1 MKKGFSLIELLVAVL
16 IAGLVI
22 GFAVAMLRDQNS
34 NMIHVRSRVQSQ
46 TAARDGMKIMES
58 ELRAAGFGVQLAYAN
73 PGTAPLEITSLLP
86 TCPALIDAPTG
97 SSVIA
102 MDGEDGGNDT
112 LDLAFPAAVNG
123 SFGTDCLT
131 AQWSRYL
138 VTGSDLMRY
147 SATTRADLEFS
158 IPTVVGRNVDVFQ
171 IQPSVTGIS
180 QAGRLFLGADS
191 CCSTTGAATWTPST
205 NVTPSVDA
213 TTNINTLTIG
223 SGTWKYMSLTK
234 ALFAGETWRV
244 HVTVDQANSDL
255 IADLT
260 ANPGSAFVK
269 FGIYDAADAEV
280 AVVGLL
286 SRPTM
291 ATYGF
296 GLSTEAD
303 LVVPAAGTYRLGISG
318 KASNSLGN
326 ISIRSFDALSVR
338 RGTDSAWLRN
348 PNATEMLPGDWTRV
362 KALRVQILTRAPAD
376 KREYHTL
383 FTDLANFK
391 QKIPSPPSVGEFE
404 VRDSA
409 VRVLLDHQYP
419 AGNNGKF

>member
-1 MKKGFSLIELLVAVL
+1 MKKGFSLIELLVAML

-22 GFAVAMLRDQNS
+22 GFAVTMLRDQNS

-112 LDLAFPAAVNG
+112 LDLAFPVAVSG

-147 SATTRADLEFS
+147 SAATRADLEFS

-171 IQPSVTGIS
+171 IQPSVTGIP
-180 QAGRLFLGADS
+180 QTDRLFLGADS
-191 CCSTTGAATWTPST
+191 CCSSAGAATWTAS
-205 NVTPSVDA
+205 NVTQAVDA
-213 TTNINTLTIG
+213 TANTNTLSIT
-223 SGTWKYMSLTK
+223 SGTWQYLSMTK
-234 ALFAGETWRV
+234 DLSAGETWRV
-244 HVTVDQANSDL
+244 RVTVDQANSDL
-255 IADLT
+255 ITDLT
-260 ANPGSAFVK
+260 ANPGSSFVK
-269 FGIYDAADAEV
+269 FGIYDAANAEV

-286 SRPTM
+286 SRPSM

-296 GLSTEAD
+296 GMSTEAD
-303 LVVPAAGTYRLGISG
+303 LVAPAKGTYRLGISG
-318 KASNSLGN
+318 KASNSLGT
-326 ISIRSFDALSVR
+326 ITIRSFDALSVR
-338 RGTDSAWLRN
+338 QGTDSVWLRN
-348 PNATEMLPGDWTRV
+348 PNPTEMLPSDWTRV
-362 KALRVQILTRAPAD
+362 KAVRVVILTSAPAD
-376 KREYHTL
+376 KPDFHTQ
-383 FTDLANFK
+383 FTGLANFK
-391 QKIPSPPSVGEFE
+391 QKIASPPPIGSFDVK
-404 VRDSA
+404 DMS